1 MFNYAPKLWTTV
13 PQDFIERKTS
23 LSRASQQT
31 LFSSVFG
38 STVRVFILASAVCT
52 GGWLG
57 IRPYGLVERP
67 GPAVFR
73 SDAVPTRA
81 SRCGGN
87 NSAAADDIP
96 PGYTLVDIRRVGEDC
111 FALLRSRS
119 TNASRT
125 AGASG
130 GMADVFG
137 RDGRLMLRFFAIGQP
152 NGDWELFEYRRLP
165 QYR

>member
-1 MFNYAPKLWTTV
+1 MFNDAPKQWTSV

-31 LFSSVFG
+31 LSSSVFG
-38 STVRVFILASAVCT
+38 GTVRVFILASAVCT

-57 IRPYGLVERP
+57 IRPHGLIERP
-67 GPAVFR
+67 RPAVLR
-73 SDAVPTRA
+73 SHAVPTRA
-81 SRCGGN
+81 SRCSGN
-87 NSAAADDIP
+87 NFAAAEDIA
-96 PGYTLVDIRRVGEDC
+96 PGYTLVDIRRIGEDC

-119 TNASRT
+119 TNTSRT
-125 AGASG
+125 AGTSG

-137 RDGRLMLRFFAIGQP
+137 RDGRLMLRFLAIGQP
-152 NGDWELFEYRRLP
+152 NGDWEFFEYRRLP